1 MTHMSRFLFEGFMPD
16 DDRSAWDG
24 ITMDN
29 FLFIRTARKSADT
42 SSKRCHS

>member
-1 MTHMSRFLFEGFMPD
+1 MTHISGFLFEEFMPD

-24 ITMDN
+24 ITMDD
-29 FLFIRTARKSADT
+29 FLFLMNARKSADT